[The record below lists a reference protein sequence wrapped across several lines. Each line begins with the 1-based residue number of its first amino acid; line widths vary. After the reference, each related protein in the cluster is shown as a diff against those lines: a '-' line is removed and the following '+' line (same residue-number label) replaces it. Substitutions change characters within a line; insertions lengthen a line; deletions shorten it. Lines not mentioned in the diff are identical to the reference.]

1 MSGEELRRENLALRE
16 ENRVL
21 QAEKARLETEL
32 RQREAELRE
41 REAEIAELKRQLFG
55 PKADR
60 LTPEQEAQLAEVT
73 QDLAEDLERPIA
85 VSAKVLAAEATPG
98 RARRTRHPLP
108 AHLEVQTTVLEPQI
122 KPVCPRCG
130 QVRCI
135 GEEVTE
141 EIDVIPARLIRRRIL
156 RPKYA
161 CRCGDSGVTIAPLP
175 ARLVPQSRLGLG
187 LAVHVL
193 LARFD
198 DHLSYYTL
206 ERQLRERHGV
216 VIPRQQMVQWV
227 EAIALLLVGLV
238 ELMFRQMKA
247 GGYLQVDE
255 TPVKVLD
262 PEVQGK
268 AAQGYLW
275 FYAVPGGDVFLDFQT
290 TRGQE
295 PPRQRLADFTGTI
308 QTDAYQTYQTVVRKT
323 EGLRRIGCAAHCRR
337 YFRRAVHAGDWRAIE
352 FIAQFRWL
360 YRIEDQARG
369 LVPDQRH
376 AWRQKQEAAAI
387 WAAMKQK
394 AEALAPTLL
403 PQSPLGKAVS
413 YLLSEYVALTAYL
426 ESGLWEI
433 DNNLVENSI
442 RPVAVGRKRWLFIGD
457 PEAGWRSAVIFSLM
471 ISCRR
476 RGLNPQEYFTD
487 ILARLPAMKAPEI
500 ASLLPGQWKP
510 AVANTS

>member
-1 MSGEELRRENLALRE
+1 MNVATLLRENAALRQ
-16 ENRVL
+16 ENLTL
-21 QAEKARLETEL
+21 QAEKARLE
-32 RQREAELRE
+32 AELGE

-60 LTPEQEAQLAEVT
+60 LTPEQEAQLVEVT
-73 QDLAEDLERPIA
+73 QDLAEELERPVA
-85 VSAKVLAAEATPG
+85 VSAEVLEAKATP
-98 RARRTRHPLP
+98 RRPRRTRHPLP
-108 AHLEVQTTVLEPQI
+108 AHLEVQTTVLEPESR
-122 KPVCPRCG
+122 PVCPRCG
-130 QVRCI
+130 EVRCI

-141 EIDVIPARLIRRRIL
+141 EIDVIPARLIRRRIV
-156 RPKYA
+156 RRKYA
-161 CRCGDSGVTIAPLP
+161 CRCGDSGVRIAALP

-187 LAVHVL
+187 LAVHLL

-238 ELMFRQMKA
+238 ELMFQQMKA

-308 QTDAYQTYQTVVRKT
+308 QTDGYQTYQAVVRKT

-337 YFRRAVHAGDWRAIE
+337 TFRRAVQAGDLRAIE
-352 FIAQFRWL
+352 FIAQFRLL

-369 LVPDQRH
+369 LAADQRY
-376 AWRQKQEAAAI
+376 AWRQQQGALAI
-387 WAAMKQK
+387 WEAMKQK
-394 AEALAPTLL
+394 AEALQPALL
-403 PQSPLGKAVS
+403 PQSPLGKAVA
-413 YLLSEYVALTAYL
+413 YLLNEYPALTAYL

-442 RPVAVGRKRWLFIGD
+442 RPVAVGRRRWLFIGD
-457 PEAGWRSAVIFSLM
+457 PEAGWRSAVIFSLV

-487 ILARLPAMKAPEI
+487 ILARLPGMKASEI
-500 ASLLPGQWKP
+500 AGLLPGQWKP
-510 AVANTS
+510 AVTNTS

>member
-1 MSGEELRRENLALRE
+1 MNVATLRRQNAALRE
-16 ENRVL
+16 ENLTL
-21 QAEKARLETEL
+21 QAEKVRLEAQL
-32 RQREAELRE
+32 REREAELRE
-41 REAEIAELKRQLFG
+41 REAEIVELKRQLFG
-55 PKADR
+55 PRADR
-60 LTPEQEAQLAEVT
+60 LTPEQEAQLVEVA
-73 QDLAEDLERPIA
+73 QDLVEDREQPVALSAE
-85 VSAKVLAAEATPG
+85 VLAAPAPP
-98 RARRTRHPLP
+98 RRPRRVRHPLP
-108 AHLEVQTTVLEPQI
+108 VHLEVQTTVLEPPA

-141 EIDVIPARLIRRRIL
+141 EIDVIPARLIRRRIV
-156 RPKYA
+156 RRKYA

-175 ARLVPQSRLGLG
+175 PRLVPQSRLGLG
-187 LAVHVL
+187 LAVHLL

-238 ELMFRQMKA
+238 ELMFQQMKA

-290 TRGQE
+290 SRGQQ

-308 QTDAYQTYQTVVRKT
+308 QTDAYQTYQAVVRQT

-337 YFRRAVHAGDWRAIE
+337 TFRRAVQAGDLRAIR
-352 FIAQFRWL
+352 FIAPFRLL

-369 LVPDQRH
+369 WAADQRH
-376 AWRQKQEAAAI
+376 AWRQQQGALALWE
-387 WAAMKQK
+387 AMKQK
-394 AEALAPTLL
+394 AQALQPALL
-403 PQSPLGKAVS
+403 PQSPLGKAVG
-413 YLLSEYVALTAYL
+413 YLLNEYPALTAYL
-426 ESGLWEI
+426 ESGRWEI

-457 PEAGWRSAVIFSLM
+457 PEAGWRSAVLFSLM

-487 ILARLPAMKAPEI
+487 ILARLPGMKASQV
-500 ASLLPGQWKP
+500 AALLPGQWKP
-510 AVANTS
+510 AVADTS

>member
-1 MSGEELRRENLALRE
+1 MNVEELRRENVALRE
-16 ENRVL
+16 ENLVL
-21 QAEKARLETEL
+21 QAEKARLE
-32 RQREAELRE
+32 AALRE
-41 REAEIAELKRQLFG
+41 REEELAELKRQLFG

-60 LTPEQEAQLAEVT
+60 LTPEQEAQLAEVA
-73 QDLAEDLERPIA
+73 QDLVEELDRPRA
-85 VSAKVLAAEATPG
+85 VSTEALEAETPPRRPR
-98 RARRTRHPLP
+98 RARHPLP
-108 AHLEVQTTVLEPQI
+108 VHLEVATTVLEPEI

-141 EIDVIPARLIRRRIL
+141 EIDVIPARLIRRRIV

-175 ARLVPQSRLGLG
+175 PRLVPQSRLGLG
-187 LAVHVL
+187 LAVHLL

-227 EAIALLLVGLV
+227 EAMALLLVGLV
-238 ELMFRQMKA
+238 ELMFTQMKA

-290 TRGQE
+290 SRGQE

-337 YFRRAVHAGDWRAIE
+337 RFRRAVQAGDLRAIE
-352 FIAQFRWL
+352 FIAQFRRL

-369 LVPDQRH
+369 LPPDQRQACRH
-376 AWRQKQEAAAI
+376 QQGAVAI
-387 WAAMKQK
+387 WAAMKQT
-394 AEALAPTLL
+394 AEALQPSLL

-413 YLLSEYVALTAYL
+413 YLLKEYVPLTAYL
-426 ESGLWEI
+426 ESGVWEA

-442 RPVAVGRKRWLFIGD
+442 RSVAVGRKRWLFIGD
-457 PEAGWRSAVIFSLM
+457 PDAGWRSAVIFSLM

-476 RGLNPQEYFTD
+476 RGLNPQDYFTD
-487 ILARLPAMKAPEI
+487 VLARLPGMKA
-500 ASLLPGQWKP
+500 AQMACLLPGQWKP
-510 AVANTS
+510 AVTNTS

>member
-1 MSGEELRRENLALRE
+1 
-16 ENRVL
+16 
-21 QAEKARLETEL
+21 
-32 RQREAELRE
+32 
-41 REAEIAELKRQLFG
+41 
-55 PKADR
+55 
-60 LTPEQEAQLAEVT
+60 
-73 QDLAEDLERPIA
+73 
-85 VSAKVLAAEATPG
+85 
-98 RARRTRHPLP
+98 
-108 AHLEVQTTVLEPQI
+108 
-122 KPVCPRCG
+122 
-130 QVRCI
+130 
-135 GEEVTE
+135 VTE
-141 EIDVIPARLIRRRIL
+141 EIDVIPAQLIRRRIV

-161 CRCGDSGVTIAPLP
+161 CRCGDSGVTIAALP
-175 ARLVPQSRLGLG
+175 PRLVPQSRLGLG
-187 LAVHVL
+187 LAVHLL

-238 ELMFRQMKA
+238 DRMFAQMKT

-323 EGLRRIGCAAHCRR
+323 ERLRRIGCAAHCRR
-337 YFRRAVHAGDWRAIE
+337 YFRRAVQAGDLRAIE
-352 FIAQFRWL
+352 FIAQFRLL
-360 YRIEDQARG
+360 YRIEDQARS
-369 LVPDQRH
+369 LPPDQRYACRH
-376 AWRQKQEAAAI
+376 QQGAPAI

-394 AEALAPTLL
+394 AEALQPSLL
-403 PQSPLGKAVS
+403 PQSPLGKAVG
-413 YLLSEYVALTAYL
+413 YLLNEYIALTAYL
-426 ESGLWEI
+426 ESGVWEI

-457 PEAGWRSAVIFSLM
+457 PGAGWRSAVIFSLV

-487 ILARLPAMKAPEI
+487 ILARLPAMKASEI
-500 ASLLPGQWKP
+500 AGLLPGQWKP
-510 AVANTS
+510 AATNTS